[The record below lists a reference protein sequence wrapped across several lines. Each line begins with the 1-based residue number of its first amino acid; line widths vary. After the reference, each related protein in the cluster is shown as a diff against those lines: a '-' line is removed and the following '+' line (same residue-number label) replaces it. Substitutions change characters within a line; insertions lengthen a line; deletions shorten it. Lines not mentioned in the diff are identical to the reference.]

1 MGNPGTPS
9 SPSSVIISVV
19 VSLSSPPINIILPSS
34 LLYQLMWYHLLF
46 AKAWLV
52 THLPEEKVMQVVL
65 SRYPPHNV
73 PSSLVWAIISKGSE
87 GSTH

>member
-19 VSLSSPPINIILPSS
+19 VPVSLPPPPIKIILPSS
-34 LLYQLMWYHLLF
+34 LLYQLVWNHLPT

-52 THLPEEKVMQVVL
+52 THLPEEKVEQVEL
-65 SRYPPHNV
+65 
-73 PSSLVWAIISKGSE
+73 E
-87 GSTH
+87 